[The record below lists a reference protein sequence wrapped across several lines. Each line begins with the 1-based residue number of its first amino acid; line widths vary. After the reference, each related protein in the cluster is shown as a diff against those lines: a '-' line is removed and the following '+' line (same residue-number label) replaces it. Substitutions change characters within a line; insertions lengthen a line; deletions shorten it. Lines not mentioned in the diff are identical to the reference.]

1 MPLLVATGCADWVG
15 IDPLGWITDGRV
27 VVTVYDTAVLDAV
40 VTGAFGR
47 VAMDVG
53 IFGRPPGG

>member
-1 MPLLVATGCADWVG
+1 MG

-27 VVTVYDTAVLDAV
+27 VVTVYDTVVLDAV

-47 VAMDVG
+47 LAMDVG
-53 IFGRPPGG
+53 IFGRPSGG